1 MIHKIIPV
9 ILSADQGLFGEAG
22 PFKMAACVKNGP
34 RLCFKFNLF
43 ATEQLNYNIYNE
55 SPCHQHALTF

>member
-9 ILSADQGLFGEAG
+9 ILSDQGLFGEAG
-22 PFKMAACVKNGP
+22 PFKMAACVKNVP

-43 ATEQLNYNIYNE
+43 ATKQLNYNIYNE
-55 SPCHQHALTF
+55 SPCHQHALAF